1 MRTILQTE
9 RGRIDALLGFVI
21 VAVALGFAIYEFW
34 IKEHAI
40 QPEITQSREKTV
52 IDRVKDKVND
62 AMDKEMSRI
71 PSDEPTQP
79 PGQQDNK

>member
-1 MRTILQTE
+1 MRTLLRTE

-34 IKEHAI
+34 VKERPV
-40 QPEITQSREKTV
+40 QPAVTQSPAKT
-52 IDRVKDKVND
+52 ILDDVKSKVND
-62 AMDKEMSRI
+62 AMKKEMSRI

-79 PGQQDNK
+79 PVQSDR

>member
-1 MRTILQTE
+1 MRTFLRTE

-21 VAVALGFAIYEFW
+21 VAVAVGFAVYEFW
-34 IKEHAI
+34 VKELVV

-71 PSDEPTQP
+71 PSEEPTQP
-79 PGQQDNK
+79 AAQ

>member
-1 MRTILQTE
+1 MRTILRTE

-34 IKEHAI
+34 VKEHAV

-52 IDRVKDKVND
+52 IDRVRDKVND
-62 AMDKEMSRI
+62 AMEKEMSRI

-79 PGQQDNK
+79 ATQ